1 VPRSAC
7 PDDRALLEGY
17 LRGDPAALS
26 IVDRWI
32 DSALWRHLGPSREF
46 LDDLR
51 QEVKLRLLQNIRRA
65 SFLGISSL
73 KTYVQ
78 RIAGNVCVDF
88 QRRAIGRRHIL
99 ELERGTGDR
108 LAAESLEW
116 NYLTLDL
123 AREVLSDLSDS
134 DRMLLWLVF
143 GERYTYEEAARRL
156 GKSVGAVKVRV
167 HRCRRHIRDRYR
179 GAF

>member
-1 VPRSAC
+1 MPRPAC

-17 LRGDPAALS
+17 LRGDSAALR

-32 DSALWRHLGPSREF
+32 DAALWRHLGPSRDF

-51 QEVKLRLLQNIRRA
+51 QDVKLRLLQNIRRE

-88 QRRAIGRRHIL
+88 QRRAIGRRHNL
-99 ELERGTGDR
+99 ELSWGMEDPS
-108 LAAESLEW
+108 AVESLESA
-116 NYLTLDL
+116 YLTLDL
-123 AREVLSDLSDS
+123 ARMVLSDLSNG
-134 DRMLLWLVF
+134 DRLLMWLIF

-156 GKSVGAVKVRV
+156 GKSVGAVKVRA
-167 HRCRRHIRDRYR
+167 HRCRRQIRDRYK